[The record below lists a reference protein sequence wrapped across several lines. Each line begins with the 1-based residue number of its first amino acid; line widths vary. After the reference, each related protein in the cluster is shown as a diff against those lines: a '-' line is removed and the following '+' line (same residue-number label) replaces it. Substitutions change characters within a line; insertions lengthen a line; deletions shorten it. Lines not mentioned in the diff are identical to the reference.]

1 MNTGKLRDIRIE
13 PQQRQRPGGSL
24 AGIFTIIVAI
34 TLVAAF
40 FAWPKKGDER
50 RVVGTPAPAA
60 AASPAQTPPAVVEV
74 PGAVLTVSGYIIT
87 RARIEISPRLQG
99 LVKWIGVKKGD
110 LVTKDQLLVTLDEAE
125 QKARVQ
131 EAGGR
136 LANAKAQVEKAE
148 MDYERAKTLR
158 LTRVESQKIEDD
170 ARVQLA
176 AARALV
182 MEAGGALDAA
192 KTQLDWTMIRSP
204 IDGVVLEKLVDPGE
218 MVTPQSFG
226 GTRGPSTALLALA
239 DPNDLQ
245 VEIDLNESDLPK
257 VSLNQKCRVSPE
269 AYPDKSY
276 EGYVAEVAPEANRQ
290 KGTLQIKVQIKNP
303 DRFLTP
309 ELSAR
314 VDFLAK

>member
-13 PQQRQRPGGSL
+13 PQQRQRPGRSL
-24 AGIFTIIVAI
+24 AGIFTIVAVL
-34 TLVAAF
+34 TLVAVF
-40 FAWPKKGDER
+40 FAWPKKSDER

-60 AASPAQTPPAVVEV
+60 ASSPAAKTTTTAVEV
-74 PGAVLTVSGYIIT
+74 PGAVLTVSGYIIN

-110 LVTKDQLLVTLDEAE
+110 LVMKDQLLVTLDDAE

-131 EAGGR
+131 EAAGR

-148 MDYERAKTLR
+148 LDYERAKTLR

-176 AARALV
+176 SARASV
-182 MEAGGALDAA
+182 MEVEGALDAA
-192 KTQLDWTMIRSP
+192 KTQLDWTIIRSP

-218 MVTPQSFG
+218 LVMPQSFG

-239 DPNDLQ
+239 TRM
-245 VEIDLNESDLPK
+245 I
-257 VSLNQKCRVSPE
+257 CRSR
-269 AYPDKSY
+269 S
-276 EGYVAEVAPEANRQ
+276 
-290 KGTLQIKVQIKNP
+290 I
-303 DRFLTP
+303 
-309 ELSAR
+309 
-314 VDFLAK
+314 

>member
-1 MNTGKLRDIRIE
+1 MNTGKLRNIRIE
-13 PQQRQRPGGSL
+13 PQQRKRPGRSL
-24 AGIFTIIVAI
+24 AGIFTVVVVT
-34 TLVAAF
+34 TLLAVF
-40 FAWPKKGDER
+40 FAWPKKSDER

-60 AASPAQTPPAVVEV
+60 ATSPAKTAAAAVEV
-74 PGAVLTVSGYIIT
+74 PGAALTVSGYIIN

-110 LVTKDQLLVTLDEAE
+110 LGTKDQLPGTLDDAE

-148 MDYERAKTLR
+148 LDYGRAKTLR

-176 AARALV
+176 SARASV
-182 MEAGGALDAA
+182 MEAEGALDAA
-192 KTQLDWTMIRSP
+192 KTQLDWTIIRSP

-269 AYPDKSY
+269 AYPDKAY